1 MADGARATA
10 GAGQDLPRVPLAQLA
25 ADFASLPGRG
35 REQAEHLI
43 GVYARRLPY
52 RLDEP

>member
-1 MADGARATA
+1 
-10 GAGQDLPRVPLAQLA
+10 VPLAQLA
-25 ADFASLPGRG
+25 VDFATLPGRG

-43 GVYARRLPY
+43 GAYAWRLPY